1 MKFER
6 RSTGVL
12 AVLLLILI
20 CCAMLG
26 GCSKSDATGGT
37 PNTDAAAAKISSPA
51 PASSEPG
58 TETAVTTSAPSSKPT
73 QNGPLTIKY
82 VGNSCFY
89 LTFPDGTTFL
99 TDPYPSKLKAFFGP
113 SPDMEV
119 DAYTVS
125 HYHDDHVPDLKQ
137 LKGNP
142 QRLVPALM
150 KEPIKVGEVEVT
162 GFSSK
167 HVSNLGD
174 NEIFV
179 FRFGDFKIVHMG
191 ETDKIE
197 LPEALEAVKGADVV
211 LTYAGEYGPETLK
224 NTAIFQSL
232 YDMDVKVII
241 PQHFSNNPEAVFY
254 GEPTIDQIL
263 KEVPQGVETTKL
275 NELIVTKDMKKQ
287 FVELSQMNAK

>member
-6 RSTGVL
+6 RSTRVL
-12 AVLLLILI
+12 AVILLILI
-20 CCAMLG
+20 CCALLG
-26 GCSKSDATGGT
+26 GCSKTDTTKNT
-37 PNTDAAAAKISSPA
+37 PNTELAVANVS
-51 PASSEPG
+51 SSEP
-58 TETAVTTSAPSSKPT
+58 S

-99 TDPYPSKLKAFFGP
+99 TDPYPANFKASFGP
-113 SPDMEV
+113 APDMEV

-125 HYHDDHVPDLKQ
+125 HYHDDHIPNLKQ
-137 LKGNP
+137 LKGDP

-150 KEPIKVGEVEVT
+150 KEPIKVGDVEVT
-162 GFSSK
+162 GFPSK

-197 LPEALEAVKGADVV
+197 LPEALEVIKDADVV
-211 LTYAGEYGPETLK
+211 LTYVGEYGPETLS
-224 NTAIFQSL
+224 NTDIFQYL
-232 YDMDVKVII
+232 YDMNVKVLI
-241 PQHFSNNPEAVFY
+241 PQHFSNNPDALFY
-254 GEPTIDQIL
+254 GQPTIDEIL
-263 KEVPQGVETTKL
+263 KKVPQGVETAQL
-275 NELIVTKDMKKQ
+275 DELVVTKDMKKQ
-287 FVELSQMNAK
+287 FVELSQMNAE